1 MNLQELVDAFIFHV
15 TAQAEALERN
25 MPGTGNRHAREQ
37 ATALDKLRAQGDA
50 GMKALATLLNHPRRD
65 VAAGAAVYL
74 LQHRAHEEAA
84 RKVLEDISRGEG
96 LLAFGASLT
105 LKRWAEGTLAPEPEV
120 DANPDAPDETWA
132 VADPARGEAPSRP
145 RPGQPLELPDS
156 LAPHR
161 ALLERTLAPC
171 ILFDKVAGPPTV
183 RGCRYGGLP
192 FLPPDVSWPRSPE
205 GPLHF
210 VGQLDF
216 AELANCGGTS
226 LPELPKDGLL
236 AFFYDVENQPWG
248 TGPADRAFWRLVYV
262 PPGAELTSRSPPA
275 ELLKAD
281 RPVLPSCHLRP
292 AAGLSLPDWSDIHA
306 PAWPDGWDDEQAEEL
321 IELRRKLA
329 GTDTPDRGAD
339 QVRGHPNWW
348 QEDGR
353 LDAQLAANGV
363 DALHALEGPEAERLR
378 PGAADWNLL
387 WQVGTDEAL
396 GFVWGSYGTLY
407 LLIRD
412 EDLRAC
418 RFERAW
424 LMLQCA

>member
-1 MNLQELVDAFIFHV
+1 MNLQELVDEFIFHV

-37 ATALDKLRAQGDA
+37 AAALEKLRAQGDA
-50 GMKALATLLNHPRRD
+50 GMKALATLLAHPHGV

-74 LQHRAHEEAA
+74 LRHRAHEEAA
-84 RKVLEDISRGEG
+84 RKVLEDVARGEG
-96 LLAFGASLT
+96 LSALGASLA
-105 LKRWAEGTLAPEPEV
+105 LKRWEEGTLVPEPEV
-120 DANPDAPDETWA
+120 GTSPDTADEKRA
-132 VADPARGEAPSRP
+132 GPAPARRKALSRP

-161 ALLERTLAPC
+161 ALLEHALAPC
-171 ILFDKVAGPPTV
+171 LLFDKVAGPPTA

-192 FLPPDVSWPRSPE
+192 FLPPGTPWPRSPE

-216 AELANCGGTS
+216 AELANCRENS

-236 AFFYDVENQPWG
+236 AFFYDIENQPWG

-262 PPGAELTSRSPPA
+262 PPGAELVSISPPA
-275 ELLKAD
+275 ELMKTE
-281 RPVLPSCHLRP
+281 RPLLPSCHLRP
-292 AAGLSLPDWSDIHA
+292 TLGLSFPGWFDLHSPVPPDSWN
-306 PAWPDGWDDEQAEEL
+306 DEQGEEL
-321 IELRRKLA
+321 IELRRKLV
-329 GTDTPDRGAD
+329 GTVTADVGAD

-353 LDAQLAANGV
+353 VDAQLAANGINAV
-363 DALHALEGPEAERLR
+363 HSLESPEAERLR

-412 EDLRAC
+412 DDLRAC
-418 RFERAW
+418 RFDRAW
-424 LMLQCA
+424 LLLQCS